1 MRRQRLLQ
9 PIPWLQARGTNR
21 SGLSPGRA
29 MELPS
34 LRVLGAT
41 LPPLDSSLWS
51 APSEQ
56 RPRTLS
62 LPGSLPQLPSEE
74 FGLDGPHGPP
84 ACPWRPTGVSISYF
98 LESLA
103 ARSRGQGDP
112 GPS

>member
-1 MRRQRLLQ
+1 MEEPLDEEAEAAATHPL
-9 PIPWLQARGTNR
+9 LQARGTNR
-21 SGLSPGRA
+21 SGLPPGR
-29 MELPS
+29 
-34 LRVLGAT
+34 AT
-41 LPPLDSSLWS
+41 LPPLDSSLRS